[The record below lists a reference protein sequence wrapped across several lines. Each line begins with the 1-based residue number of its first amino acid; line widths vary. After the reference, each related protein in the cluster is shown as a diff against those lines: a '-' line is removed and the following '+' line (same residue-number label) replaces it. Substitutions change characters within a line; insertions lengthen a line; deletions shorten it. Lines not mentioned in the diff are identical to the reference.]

1 MQRRQFLM
9 TAAACAATLGTRRAL
24 AFAPQSAVAPRI
36 GLQLYTVIAELERDF
51 EGTLRAI
58 ADIGYREVETMGS
71 FGRDAAY
78 VRSVLNQY
86 GLASPSQH
94 VVSGELYDIVRR
106 SVQGQ
111 LSGAETRRRLAEGM
125 TTQRIA
131 RLVDEGIATAKILG
145 QKNVVWPAFWPS
157 QMQSPAALRQV
168 CTAFNRAGDAC
179 IKADLTFGLHNHGD
193 ELRPV
198 HGRIPYDV
206 VLQETD
212 PGAVK
217 LEMDVYWMIWGQKDP
232 VEYLQRHGSRY
243 IQLHLK
249 DAGSDGSF
257 SPMGAGSIPFPPILA
272 AARRAGV
279 QHYYVEQNS
288 PADPIA
294 AVRQS
299 FDYLKST
306 L

>member
-1 MQRRQFLM
+1 MQRRQFL
-9 TAAACAATLGTRRAL
+9 TAAACAATLGARRARSL
-24 AFAPQSAVAPRI
+24 APQSAFAPRI

-78 VRSVLNQY
+78 VRQVLDQY

-94 VVSGELYDIVRR
+94 VVSGDLYDIVRR

-111 LSGAETRRRLAEGM
+111 LSGVETRRRLAEGM
-125 TTQRIA
+125 TTRRIA
-131 RLVDEGIATAKILG
+131 GLIEEGIATAKILG
-145 QKNVVWPAFWPS
+145 QRNVVWPAFWPS
-157 QMQSPAALRQV
+157 QMDSREALRQL
-168 CTAFNRAGDAC
+168 CTAFNRAGDTC

-193 ELRPV
+193 ELRSV
-198 HGRIPYDV
+198 NGRIPYDV
-206 VLQETD
+206 VLQETE

-217 LEMDVYWMIWGQKDP
+217 LEMDVYWMIWGKKDP
-232 VEYLQRHGSRY
+232 VEYLQRHGGRY
-243 IQLHLK
+243 TQLHLK
-249 DAGSDGSF
+249 DARSDGGF
-257 SPMGAGSIPFPPILA
+257 SPMGAGTIPFQPILA
-272 AARRAGV
+272 AARGVGV

-299 FDYLKST
+299 FAYLSSR

>member
-1 MQRRQFLM
+1 MQRRQFLTM
-9 TAAACAATLGTRRAL
+9 AAACAATLGARRARAL
-24 AFAPQSAVAPRI
+24 APQSAVTPRI

-58 ADIGYREVETMGS
+58 AGIGYREVETMGS
-71 FGRDAAY
+71 FGRDPAY
-78 VRSVLNQY
+78 VRRVLDQC

-111 LSGAETRRRLAEGM
+111 LTGAETRRRLAEGM
-125 TTQRIA
+125 TTQRIPG
-131 RLVDEGIATAKILG
+131 LVEEGVATAKILG
-145 QKNVVWPAFWPS
+145 QKNVVWPALWPS
-157 QMQSPAALRQV
+157 QMDSRESLRRV
-168 CTAFNRAGDAC
+168 STAFNRAGDAC
-179 IKADLTFGLHNHGD
+179 IKANLTFGWHNHGD
-193 ELRPV
+193 ELRSV
-198 HGRIPYDV
+198 NGRIPYDV
-206 VLQETD
+206 ILQETE

-217 LEMDVYWMIWGQKDP
+217 LEMDVYWMIWGKKEP
-232 VEYLQRHGSRY
+232 VEYLERHGHRY
-243 IQLHLK
+243 TQLHLK
-249 DAGSDGSF
+249 DATSDGGF
-257 SPMGAGSIPFPPILA
+257 SPMGAGTIPFQPILA
-272 AARRAGV
+272 AARRTGM

-299 FDYLKST
+299 FAYLRST

>member
-1 MQRRQFLM
+1 MQRRQFLT
-9 TAAACAATLGTRRAL
+9 TAAACAATLGSRHARAL
-24 AFAPQSAVAPRI
+24 IPKPVPAYPI

-51 EGTLRAI
+51 EGTLRTI

-78 VRSVLNQY
+78 VRRVLDQC

-94 VVSGELYDIVRR
+94 VVNGELYDIVRR
-106 SVQGQ
+106 SVLGQ
-111 LSGAETRRRLAEGM
+111 LSGVETRRQLAEGM

-131 RLVDEGIATAKILG
+131 GLVEEGIATAKILG

-157 QMQSPAALRQV
+157 QMSSPEALRQV
-168 CTAFNRAGDAC
+168 CTAFNMAGEAC
-179 IKADLTFGLHNHGD
+179 IKAGLTFGLHNHGD

-198 HGRIPYDV
+198 NGRIPYDV
-206 VLQETD
+206 VLQETE

-217 LEMDVYWMIWGQKDP
+217 LEMDVYWMIWGKKDP
-232 VEYLQRHGSRY
+232 VEYLQRHGGRY
-243 IQLHLK
+243 TQLHLK
-249 DAGSDGSF
+249 DSTSDGGF
-257 SPMGAGSIPFPPILA
+257 SPMGAGTIPFQPILA
-272 AARRAGV
+272 AARGAGV

-299 FDYLKST
+299 FAYLNSR